1 MAKRQDFHHV
11 PGAGTTSKHL
21 KWVLGC
27 CAAHRSGAFMA
38 RGWRYLRER
47 GMRLSEDVGL
57 GPPRQPL
64 IAASITLA
72 PGRRRQT
79 EPYQAVLGKGRT

>member
-27 CAAHRSGAFMA
+27 TAAHRSGAFMA
-38 RGWRYLRER
+38 RRWRYLWE
-47 GMRLSEDVGL
+47 GGVRLSEDAGL
-57 GPPRQPL
+57 GPPRQLCNEWADRCQHHP
-64 IAASITLA
+64 SS
-72 PGRRRQT
+72 G
-79 EPYQAVLGKGRT
+79 QAEAD